1 MLAPVVA
8 NPTSVSFRGL
18 GREMCEEKK
27 CAPWSVCWGGRLAG
41 EPGFTAPP
49 SPASHVALGDGDT
62 LILQAMGVNCEGD
75 K

>member
-1 MLAPVVA
+1 MVLAPVVA
-8 NPTSVSFRGL
+8 NLTSVSFRGL
-18 GREMCEEKK
+18 GHEMCEEKK
-27 CAPWSVCWGGRLAG
+27 CAPWNVSWGLAG
-41 EPGFTAPP
+41 EPGFTASP